1 MKIEEGDEIVF
12 NNKWWIVSELYP
24 NYDGVAAYDECL
36 IMDEDG
42 EERIILAN
50 CIDAV
55 CTTTSA

>member
-24 NYDGVAAYDECL
+24 KDRAAAYDACL

-42 EERIILAN
+42 EERIILTN